1 MDIQIEPGAS
11 NDMSLCTSEKQRE
24 LMTMGGSTQA
34 SLKSLFLNPEYAI
47 LFEENELP
55 RVHMLG
61 EDGNIFIIPA
71 KYVSKS
77 IPQYHIWVA
86 IAPDKASVVH
96 GFSYPYVELRP
107 DYWLVKM
114 IIPVA
119 SLKSELPEM
128 SVEYFQPVSQISV
141 IRNIVYNPDHTE
153 AESIGIKPYDGDPV
167 LPFADKTPAAISKEI
182 IIPILKAIGVDMSD
196 IND

>member
-1 MDIQIEPGAS
+1 MDIQIEPGVS
-11 NDMSLCTSEKQRE
+11 NEMSLCTSEKQRE
-24 LMTMGGSTQA
+24 LITTGGSTQA
-34 SLKSLFLNPEYAI
+34 SLKSLFLNPEYVI

-55 RVHMLG
+55 KVHMLG
-61 EDGNIFIIPA
+61 EGGNIFIIPA
-71 KYVSKS
+71 KYVSKP

-86 IAPDKASVVH
+86 IAPDKSSVVH
-96 GFSYPYVELRP
+96 GFSYPYVEIRP

-141 IRNIVYNPDHTE
+141 IRNTAYNPDH
-153 AESIGIKPYDGDPV
+153 AKSESIGIKPYNGEPA

-182 IIPILKAIGVDMSD
+182 VIPILKAIGVDMSD
-196 IND
+196 INN